1 MLNAE
6 LQARLAAH
14 GIVASF
20 ETALREALEESIE
33 TYTLSRLGPWPAR
46 RWKCLYRLMTRE
58 QMYDGQSVEEVSAL
72 ALLARLDASTI

>member
-6 LQARLAAH
+6 LQARLATH

-20 ETALREALEESIE
+20 ESALREALEESIE

-58 QMYDGQSVEEVSAL
+58 QMYDGQSVEEVYAL
-72 ALLARLDASTI
+72 ALLARLDASSI